1 VVPPPPLLPPP
12 PLVSGGKNFPQLDKQ
27 LKKASSA
34 TQLPKTQTSLRRD
47 FQELIPNLTT
57 MVLRDDG

>member
-27 LKKASSA
+27 LDKTSRA
-34 TQLPKTQTSLRRD
+34 TQHPETQASLRRD